1 MQIHVDR
8 GGERFGPYSL
18 EEVNRYLADGTLMP
32 SDIGWHEGATDWVP
46 LTQIAGVK
54 AGGGSPSSPGPPAP
68 TAADAAGASPASGP
82 PAAPTAADA
91 AQPKAPWGPEGTAP
105 ESGKGKGGA
114 LKIVAIVALVSG
126 LGVGGYFL
134 YPSIKGY
141 FAKGGTGDN
150 NGTSTAA
157 WQTLPSGAPNLGGA
171 DVIMHQVR
179 RQCIPAR

>member
-91 AQPKAPWGPEGTAP
+91 AQPKAPQGTEGAAP
-105 ESGKGKGGA
+105 ESGTRPPHIPGVLGR
-114 LKIVAIVALVSG
+114 G
-126 LGVGGYFL
+126 LNRDARGHAVLFVQPRCVG
-134 YPSIKGY
+134 P
-141 FAKGGTGDN
+141 
-150 NGTSTAA
+150 
-157 WQTLPSGAPNLGGA
+157 
-171 DVIMHQVR
+171 
-179 RQCIPAR
+179 